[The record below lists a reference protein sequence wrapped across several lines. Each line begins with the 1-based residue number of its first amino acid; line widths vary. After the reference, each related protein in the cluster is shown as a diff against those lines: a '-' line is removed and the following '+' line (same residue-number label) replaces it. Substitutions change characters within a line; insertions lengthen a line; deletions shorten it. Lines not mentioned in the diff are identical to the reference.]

1 MAWGIASIRLM
12 NQNKLFNRT
21 RWRLALWY
29 AGVMGLIL
37 SASGFGVYEAIA
49 HAHWVAVD
57 RELESVAGTLH
68 DSIELKLNQPGRL
81 EPIVE
86 ELVPNLCYR
95 EASCMTEQSSS
106 SRHILSAVNQGH
118 YYVRFFDT
126 SGRLI
131 AIAGVHPQGLPQVLN
146 KERWQ
151 SLNDSQGNVYHQISL
166 SLHTRDNRDWGYFQ
180 VGRSLKDFNDYLNNV
195 KWILKLGLPTTLIL
209 VGVSSWWL
217 AGLAMQP
224 IYQSYRQI
232 QQFTAD
238 AAHELRTP
246 LAATQAT
253 LESAKRATSLSAR
266 SMPQLDETEVQDI
279 LETIGRQNRRLI
291 QLVADLLL
299 LARLEQQALP
309 RRHQICCLNDI
320 VSDLVEEF
328 AALALSKSVT
338 LTSSV
343 RVNNPLNVIG
353 DEEQFYRLV
362 SNLIINA
369 IQYTPAGGQVTIVL
383 ERSDYQALIH
393 IQDTGIGIAPEE
405 QTQIFDRF
413 YRVNSDRSRNT
424 GGSGLGLAIAKAIVQ
439 AHQGSLQVQS
449 ILGKGSTF
457 TIRLPLG
464 NCPASERSHPLSLF
478 EKNDRLS

>member
-1 MAWGIASIRLM
+1 MH
-12 NQNKLFNRT
+12 QNKLFNRT

-37 SASGFGVYEAIA
+37 SVSGLGVYEAIA

-68 DSIELKLNQPGRL
+68 DSIELKLKQPGRL

-95 EASCMTEQSSS
+95 ETSCMTEQSSS
-106 SRHILSAVNQGH
+106 SRHILSAVKQGN

-126 SGRLI
+126 SGQLI
-131 AIAGVHPQGLPQVLN
+131 AIAGVHSQGLPQVLN

-151 SLNDSQGNVYHQISL
+151 SLKDSKGNVYHQISL

-224 IYQSYRQI
+224 IYQSYKQI

-253 LESAKRATSLSAR
+253 VESAR
-266 SMPQLDETEVQDI
+266 SIPDLDDNEVQDI
-279 LETIGRQNRRLI
+279 LDTIWRQNRRLI

-299 LARLEQQALP
+299 LARLEQQAVP
-309 RRHQICCLNDI
+309 RRHQLCCLNDI

-328 AALALSKSVT
+328 TALAISKSVT
-338 LTSSV
+338 LTSAI
-343 RVNNPLNVIG
+343 RVDNPFNVMG
-353 DEEQFYRLV
+353 DEEQLYRLV

-369 IQYTPAGGQVTIVL
+369 IQYTPASGQVTVVL
-383 ERSDYQALIH
+383 ARSDNQALIH
-393 IQDTGIGIAPEE
+393 VQDTGIGIAPFE

-413 YRVNSDRSRNT
+413 YRVNSDRSRHT

-439 AHQGSLQVQS
+439 THQGSIQLHS
-449 ILGKGSTF
+449 ELGRGSTF
-457 TIRLPLG
+457 IIRLPLG
-464 NCPASERSHPLSLF
+464 VTPHQSVHSSYPF
-478 EKNDRLS
+478 KVQG

>member
-1 MAWGIASIRLM
+1 MH
-12 NQNKLFNRT
+12 QNKLFNRT

-37 SASGFGVYEAIA
+37 SVSGLGVYEAIA

-68 DSIELKLNQPGRL
+68 DSIELKLKQPGRL

-95 EASCMTEQSSS
+95 ETSCMTEQSSS
-106 SRHILSAVNQGH
+106 SRHILSAVKQGN

-126 SGRLI
+126 SGQLI
-131 AIAGVHPQGLPQVLN
+131 AIAGVHSQGLPQVLN

-151 SLNDSQGNVYHQISL
+151 SLKDSKGNVYHQISL

-224 IYQSYRQI
+224 IYQSYKQI

-253 LESAKRATSLSAR
+253 VESAR
-266 SMPQLDETEVQDI
+266 SIPDLDDNEVQDI
-279 LETIGRQNRRLI
+279 LDTIWRQNRRLI

-299 LARLEQQALP
+299 LARLEQQAVP
-309 RRHQICCLNDI
+309 RRHQLCCLNDI

-328 AALALSKSVT
+328 TALAISKSVT
-338 LTSSV
+338 LTSAI
-343 RVNNPLNVIG
+343 RVDNPFNVMG
-353 DEEQFYRLV
+353 DEEQLYRLV

-369 IQYTPAGGQVTIVL
+369 IQYTPASGQVTVVL
-383 ERSDYQALIH
+383 ARSDNQALIH
-393 IQDTGIGIAPEE
+393 VQDTGIGIAPFE

-413 YRVNSDRSRNT
+413 YRVNSDRSRHT

-449 ILGKGSTF
+449 ELGKGSTF

-464 NCPASERSHPLSLF
+464 VTSPESDRSSF
-478 EKNDRLS
+478 QFKRLYRHLCKKKFKFKR

>member
-1 MAWGIASIRLM
+1 MH
-12 NQNKLFNRT
+12 QNKLFNRT

-37 SASGFGVYEAIA
+37 SLSGLGVYEAIA
-49 HAHWVAVD
+49 HGHSVAIN

-68 DSIELKLNQPGRL
+68 DSIELKLRQPGRL

-86 ELVPNLCYR
+86 EILPNLCLAR
-95 EASCMTEQSSS
+95 ASCMTEEVSS
-106 SRHILSAVNQGH
+106 SRHILSAVNQGN
-118 YYVRFFDT
+118 YYIRFFDT
-126 SGRLI
+126 SGRLT
-131 AIAGVHPQGLPQVLN
+131 AIAGVHPEGLSQVLN

-151 SLNDSQGNVYHQISL
+151 SLKDSKGNLYHQISL
-166 SLHTRDNRDWGYFQ
+166 SLHTHDNQDWGYFQ

-217 AGLAMQP
+217 ALLAMQP
-224 IYQSYRQI
+224 IYQSYKQI

-253 LESAKRATSLSAR
+253 VESACSV
-266 SMPQLDETEVQDI
+266 PQLDEKEMQDI
-279 LETIGRQNRRLI
+279 LDTIGRQNRRLI

-299 LARLEQQALP
+299 LARLEQQAVP
-309 RRHQICCLNDI
+309 RRYQLCCLNDI

-328 AALALSKSVT
+328 TALAISKSVT
-338 LTSSV
+338 LTSAI
-343 RVNNPLNVIG
+343 RVQNPLKVVG
-353 DEEQFYRLV
+353 DEDQLYRLV
-362 SNLIINA
+362 SNLIVNA
-369 IQYTPAGGQVTIVL
+369 IQYTPNGGQVTIIL
-383 ERSDYQALIH
+383 DRSDDRALIH
-393 IQDTGIGIAPEE
+393 VQDTGISIAPEE
-405 QTQIFDRF
+405 QTRIFDRF

-439 AHQGSLQVQS
+439 SHQGSIQVQS
-449 ILGKGSTF
+449 VLGKGSTF
-457 TIRLPLG
+457 TIRLPLEV
-464 NCPASERSHPLSLF
+464 ASPKSDRSSF
-478 EKNDRLS
+478 FKRLYRHSSKKKC

>member
-1 MAWGIASIRLM
+1 M

-21 RWRLALWY
+21 RARLALWY

-37 SASGFGVYEAIA
+37 SVSGFGVYEAIA
-49 HAHWVAVD
+49 HAHRVAVD
-57 RELESVAGTLH
+57 GELESVAGTLH
-68 DSIELKLNQPGRL
+68 DSIELKLQQPGRL
-81 EPIVE
+81 EATVE
-86 ELVPNLCYR
+86 ELVPNLCHQG
-95 EASCMTEQSSS
+95 ASCMTEPSSS
-106 SRHILSAVNQGH
+106 SRHILSAVNQGN

-131 AIAGVHPQGLPQVLN
+131 AIAGVHPEGLPQLLN

-151 SLNDSQGNVYHQISL
+151 SLKDSNGNLYHQISL

-195 KWILKLGLPTTLIL
+195 KWILMLGLPTTLIL

-224 IYQSYRQI
+224 IYQSYKQI

-253 LESAKRATSLSAR
+253 VESAR
-266 SMPQLDETEVQDI
+266 SMPQLDEKEVQDI
-279 LETIGRQNRRLI
+279 LDTIGRQNRRLI

-309 RRHQICCLNDI
+309 RRRQLCCLNDI
-320 VSDLVEEF
+320 VNDLVEEF
-328 AALALSKSVT
+328 AALAISKSVT
-338 LTSSV
+338 LTCAV
-343 RVNNPLNVIG
+343 RIHNPLNVIG
-353 DEEQFYRLV
+353 DEEQLYRLV
-362 SNLIINA
+362 SNLIVNA
-369 IQYTPAGGQVTIVL
+369 IQYTPAEGQITVAL
-383 ERSDYQALIH
+383 DRSDDRALIQ

-413 YRVNSDRSRNT
+413 YRVDTDRSRHT

-439 AHQGSLQVQS
+439 AHQGSIQVQS
-449 ILGKGSTF
+449 VLGKGSTF
-457 TIRLPLG
+457 TIRLPLEVAPPKSDRKSFCK
-464 NCPASERSHPLSLF
+464 NASRMPRPFATDSSARS
-478 EKNDRLS
+478 RV